1 MKSKKG
7 ITLTSLV
14 IYVAAMIII
23 LGVVS
28 TIITQFYKNTT
39 LMQANTDEIIEF
51 NKFNTYFLKEVKLKG
66 NALDSI
72 GGTNNSYILFKSGN
86 TFLFDNNK
94 IYYNNIEICDNVESA
109 KFEVPDK
116 NNTDVISVT
125 VVFEKFNKT
134 IDYKIEEIY

>member
-1 MKSKKG
+1 MKNQNG

-28 TIITQFYKNTT
+28 TIISQFYQNTT

-51 NKFNTYFLKEVKLKG
+51 NKFNTYFLKEIKLKG

-72 GGTNNSYILFKSGN
+72 EGTNNSYILFKSGN
-86 TFLFDNNK
+86 SFLFDNNK
-94 IYYNNIEICDNVESA
+94 IYYNNIEICEDVESA
-109 KFEVPDK
+109 TFKKVDEDLILVNVTFQKFSK
-116 NNTDVISVT
+116 SIN
-125 VVFEKFNKT
+125 
-134 IDYKIEEIY
+134 YKIEEIY

>member
-1 MKSKKG
+1 MKNQKG

-14 IYVAAMIII
+14 IYVGVMIII

-66 NALDSI
+66 NALDTI
-72 GGTNNSYILFKSGN
+72 DETNNSYILFKSGN
-86 TFLFDNNK
+86 SFLFDNNK
-94 IYYNNIEICDNVESA
+94 LYFNNIEICDNVEGA
-109 KFEVPDK
+109 TFTKKKE
-116 NNTDVISVT
+116 DVISVNVT
-125 VVFEKFNKT
+125 FEKFSKT
-134 IDYKIEEIY
+134 MDYKIEDIY

>member
-1 MKSKKG
+1 MKNQKG

-14 IYVAAMIII
+14 IYVGAMIII

-28 TIITQFYKNTT
+28 TIITQFYRNTT

-72 GGTNNSYILFKSGN
+72 DETNKSYILFKSGN

-94 IYYNNIEICDNVESA
+94 IYYNNIEICDNVEDA
-109 KFEVPDK
+109 TFTKKE
-116 NNTDVISVT
+116 NDVISVNVT
-125 VVFEKFNKT
+125 FKKFSKS
-134 IDYKIEEIY
+134 IEYKIEEIY